1 MRWRWPPPNWAG
13 YRSAASS
20 GTPTRGS
27 RSWNFNDDI
36 ALAVLVAPRSLGLRA
51 PDDLAVIGVDDIP
64 GAATAQPPLTTV
76 VRDIDVIAAS
86 STRWTERKRPM
97 SASRSRSRSVS
108 GARPDR
114 PGPLD
119 RPAAGAVRGDGAA
132 GSRPDQGGGAV
143 TVVRIR

>member
-1 MRWRWPPPNWAG
+1 MAMRWRWPPPNWAG

-76 VRDIDVIAAS
+76 VRDIDVIA
-86 STRWTERKRPM
+86 R
-97 SASRSRSRSVS
+97 
-108 GARPDR
+108 GLARRIVDA
-114 PGPLD
+114 LD
-119 RPAAGAVRGDGAA
+119 GKEATD
-132 GSRPDQGGGAV
+132 
-143 TVVRIR
+143 VRIAEPLQVRVRRSA